1 MNPLT
6 VRQKEA
12 RKSASE
18 DSEVV
23 FIVRVRRPVA
33 ATAVEI
39 RGRVEH
45 LQSRTSGY
53 FKDWEALCNFMIENM
68 HVGNHESS

>member
-6 VRQKEA
+6 VRQEEA
-12 RKSASE
+12 RKNASE
-18 DSEVV
+18 DNEVV

-45 LQSRTSGY
+45 LQSRSSGY